1 MVDGLTDREVRAMF
15 DRARDAD
22 YGELARQARDLAGTL
37 GEEPAAE
44 RRVEARA
51 QLARLRARLAQVAA
65 IDFFGA
71 PGSQAAEG
79 LLAALE
85 DRLRE
90 DEPAEPA
97 APADDLGPLRGPD
110 LGDAPGRPRRPHRLG
125 VAGPPLRRPRGD
137 LQVRAGERVRA
148 PAPPGGRA
156 RGARGTG
163 RHAGRTAATRTPRP
177 ERPRRP
183 RARPRPPAPASP
195 PPLTS
200 PRPVPPPAPLHLPPP
215 PSPRSPSPSPPVSAV
230 SPPALPCLPPPSV
243 PRHCPACSGA
253 APPSAPPSPPAGRA
267 RPRPAAARGGPAR
280 AALRASL
287 GACRRGGAGGSAPC
301 GGAAGGALAPGS
313 RGGGAGRAPAAPPAR
328 RRGRGGGGRAA
339 DPEPGELRFDM
350 FGGEFTHEGDRCT
363 FEVLLARAGPDDPAL
378 RAIAELVHDLDLKDG
393 RFGRPE
399 AAGLGAL
406 VEGLCAATGDD
417 AERLARG
424 GAILDDLH
432 AYFARR
438 RP

>member
-1 MVDGLTDREVRAMF
+1 MTPAEDRPTAERWLLLIHQLPARPAYLRVKVWRRLQALGAAAVKNAVYALPEGERAREDFGWLLREIASGGGEAFVCEARMIDGLTDREVRAMF

-37 GEEPAAE
+37 GGEPAAE

-90 DEPAEPA
+90 DGPGEPA
-97 APADDLGPLRGPD
+97 APADDLGPLRG
-110 LGDAPGRPRRPHRLG
+110 
-125 VAGPPLRRPRGD
+125 
-137 LQVRAGERVRA
+137 
-148 PAPPGGRA
+148 
-156 RGARGTG
+156 
-163 RHAGRTAATRTPRP
+163 RTWVT
-177 ERPRRP
+177 
-183 RARPRPPAPASP
+183 
-195 PPLTS
+195 
-200 PRPVPPPAPLHLPPP
+200 
-215 PSPRSPSPSPPVSAV
+215 
-230 SPPALPCLPPPSV
+230 
-243 PRHCPACSGA
+243 
-253 APPSAPPSPPAGRA
+253 
-267 RPRPAAARGGPAR
+267 
-280 AALRASL
+280 
-287 GACRRGGAGGSAPC
+287 RRGVHVDRIASAWLVRRFVDPEARFRFV
-301 GGAAGGALAPGS
+301 AAKGYE
-313 RGGGAGRAPAAPPAR
+313 
-328 RRGRGGGGRAA
+328 
-339 DPEPGELRFDM
+339 PEPGELRFDM

-399 AAGLGAL
+399 TAGLGAL

-424 GAILDDLH
+424 AALLDDLH
-432 AYFARR
+432 AYFRRR